1 MSSRLGHPYVL
12 LGLTSVIWGANAV
25 AGKLAVGHVSP
36 MMMTLLRWALA
47 SLVLLPF
54 AWPHLQ
60 RDRAAL
66 RGQAGYFFWA
76 GVLGFTGFNSL
87 FYLALNYTSAIHA
100 MIVQSSMPLVV
111 FAGMF
116 LVFQARTTRLQ
127 LVGFGLTLV
136 GVLLTAAHG
145 DFTTLLH
152 LEINRGDGLMVLAV
166 LSFGAYTILLS
177 RKPKVHWLTSIFL
190 ISLTACV
197 TSIPVAL
204 VEGLMGDTQWPDAQ
218 GWAVLVFSVLLPSI
232 ASQSLYIRGIEMIG
246 ANRANLFV
254 NLVPIFGTLLA
265 VLILGEP
272 LYAYHVLALA
282 LVLGGILIAEVGKR
296 NQRVATRPQ
305 PEPNATR
312 TP

>member
-1 MSSRLGHPYVL
+1 MLSRLGHPYML
-12 LGLTSVIWGANAV
+12 LGLTSLIWGANAV

-47 SLVLLPF
+47 SFVLLPF

-60 RDRAAL
+60 RDRAVL
-66 RGQAGYFFWA
+66 RGQAGYFVLT
-76 GVLGFTGFNSL
+76 GLLGFTGFNSI
-87 FYLALNYTSAIHA
+87 FYLALNYTTAIHS

-116 LVFQARTTRLQ
+116 MVFRARTSRLQ
-127 LVGFGLTLV
+127 LLGFSLTLV

-145 DFTTLLH
+145 DLTTLLH

-190 ISLTACV
+190 ISLTATL

-204 VEGLMGDTQWPDAQ
+204 AESAMGYTQWPDAQ
-218 GWAVLVFSVLLPSI
+218 GWAVLAFSVLLPSI

-272 LYAYHVLALA
+272 LFAYHVVALT
-282 LVLGGILIAEVGKR
+282 LVLGGILLAEVGKR
-296 NQRVATRPQ
+296 NQRVVGRPK
-305 PEPNATR
+305 A
-312 TP
+312 

>member
-1 MSSRLGHPYVL
+1 MLSRLGHPYML
-12 LGLTSVIWGANAV
+12 LGLTSLIWGANAV

-47 SLVLLPF
+47 SFVLLPF

-60 RDRAAL
+60 RDRSAL
-66 RGQAGYFFWA
+66 RGQAGYFVLA
-76 GVLGFTGFNSL
+76 GLLGFTGFNSI
-87 FYLALNYTSAIHA
+87 FYLALNYTTAIHT
-100 MIVQSSMPLVV
+100 MIVQSSMPLIV

-116 LVFQARTTRLQ
+116 LVFRARTSRLQ
-127 LVGFGLTLV
+127 LLGFGLTLV

-145 DFTTLLH
+145 DLTTLLH

-190 ISLTACV
+190 ISLTATL

-204 VEGLMGDTQWPDAQ
+204 AESAMGYTQWPDAQ
-218 GWAVLVFSVLLPSI
+218 GWAVLAFSVLLPSI

-272 LYAYHVLALA
+272 LFAYHVVALT
-282 LVLGGILIAEVGKR
+282 LVLGGILLAEVGKR
-296 NQRVATRPQ
+296 NQRVVGRPK
-305 PEPNATR
+305 A
-312 TP
+312 